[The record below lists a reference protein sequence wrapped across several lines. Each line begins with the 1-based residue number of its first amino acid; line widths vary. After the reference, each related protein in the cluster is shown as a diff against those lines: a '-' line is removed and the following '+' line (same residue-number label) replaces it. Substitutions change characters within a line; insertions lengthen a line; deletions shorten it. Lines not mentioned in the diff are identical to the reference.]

1 MKKFNLLLVLLLIF
15 TITFLV
21 ASCDLD
27 VKDKYSDEFSVVMPT
42 GAPTICLSKF
52 IKDNEKNTIEI
63 VSGADPL
70 VAAFTNASYDVIVAP
85 VNLGAK
91 FYNQTEDF
99 EYILYRPIVGCN
111 YYILST
117 EELSFTDLDGRDMES
132 FNEAATPGVMLK
144 TLCAY
149 YEISPNV
156 HYNSSVGEVNPLLLS
171 GKADIILTAEP
182 SKTVVTS
189 KKSFYEIDILAL
201 WQEMAGSSY
210 NVPQAGIF
218 VKKECLSNPNFVEML
233 EAMDESVKTDA
244 RVLAESA
251 IEVDPNLSSMNVD
264 LLTKAIPN
272 CHFITNPLNQAEIE
286 YYFQKV
292 IDFGLGKT
300 IGNKLPD
307 EGFYY

>member
-1 MKKFNLLLVLLLIF
+1 MKKLNLLLVLLLIF
-15 TITFLV
+15 TTTFLV

-99 EYILYRPIVGCN
+99 AYILYRPIVGCN

>member
-1 MKKFNLLLVLLLIF
+1 MKKLNLLLVLLLIF
-15 TITFLV
+15 TTTFLV

-70 VAAFTNASYDVIVAP
+70 VVAFTNASYDVIVAP

-117 EELSFTDLDGRDMES
+117 EELSFADLDGRDMES

-233 EAMDESVKTDA
+233 EAIDESVKTDA